1 MAKQYPQIGAW
12 YQDAVEDVLF
22 EVVAVDDSAGTIEI
36 QLLGG
41 EVGELDF
48 ETWGQ
53 MLVLPAEAPEDWRAS
68 YELSNEDSHEPDD
81 IVVPE
86 SFQDPLSTLEPDR
99 SFGFE
104 LDD

>member
-1 MAKQYPQIGAW
+1 MAKHYPEIGAW
-12 YQDAVEDVLF
+12 YQDAAEDVLF

-41 EVGELDF
+41 EVSEVDF

-53 MLVLPAEAPEDWRAS
+53 MLILSAEPPEDWSAS
-68 YELSNEDSHEPDD
+68 YELSSEDSHELDD
-81 IVVPE
+81 IVIP
-86 SFQDPLSTLEPDR
+86 SSIQDPIATLDVNNGYR
-99 SFGFE
+99 

>member
-1 MAKQYPQIGAW
+1 MAKHYPEIGSW
-12 YQDAVEDVLF
+12 YQDAEEDVLF

-41 EVGELDF
+41 EVSELDF

-53 MLVLPAEAPEDWRAS
+53 MLILGAEAPEDWRAS
-68 YELSNEDSHEPDD
+68 YELSSEDSHELDD
-81 IVVPE
+81 IAIPE
-86 SFQDPLSTLEPDR
+86 SPQDPLSTLDVNN
-99 SFGFE
+99 GFR